1 MQKNIT
7 KIYHPLIEVSD
18 RLMALMILS
27 LHALLI
33 WGNMR
38 GFNVA
43 LFLIHYAL
51 FLLWQP
57 VLRSSSQWFALTWQ
71 TATLIIL
78 GAVLGLI
85 FIWFFMSWWVV
96 AFWIASLFALI
107 GGRILSNE
115 NTRSRLPNIL
125 AASYLL
131 GILLLWVVPK
141 LLHAND
147 DLAAAEF
154 LLIYFL
160 PILPLGILFLSASAH
175 SGASS
180 ANIDFFYT
188 LLIFLITIIIILGS
202 YAIGVIWQVHYI
214 ELLIFAVMGV
224 AATLVALSWLWNP
237 SATFSGLELLMSRYL
252 LSLGLPFEQWIRQIA
267 HHAEHSNNADQ
278 FLETA
283 MHELAALNWVKG
295 LTWVVDNNEHHLGET
310 SPHISTFSFAE
321 LHLTLYS
328 RWQSSPSMYL
338 HVQLLT
344 QILGEFY
351 EAKRREET
359 ISQTTYMQTFY
370 ETGSRLTHDIK
381 NILQSLGTLASASQQ
396 VTDEQDDARLLTLV
410 KQQLPRLNQRLAATL
425 SKLER
430 PSVEKK
436 TQAKVA
442 NWWKSFKQLNVHQQI
457 HFESPSKFPNENIDL
472 EVVDSVVDNLLQNAL
487 EKAKHE
493 QALTIQVKLH
503 ATEHFCVDVTDNGSP
518 VPKEVEERLFKAH
531 INSSTGLGVGLYHA
545 AQQAEQ
551 AGYLLSLTQNKPGLV
566 TFRLEISP
574 EKTE

>member
-1 MQKNIT
+1 MPILR
-7 KIYHPLIEVSD
+7 KIYHHLIDVSD

-33 WGNMR
+33 WGGIN
-38 GFNVA
+38 GLDVA

-57 VLRSSSQWFALTWQ
+57 VLRTSSQWARLSWQ
-71 TATLIIL
+71 TASLIIA
-78 GAVLGLI
+78 GASIGLM

-141 LLHAND
+141 LLNATD

-160 PILPLGILFLSASAH
+160 PILPLGILFLSASAQ
-175 SGASS
+175 SDDTS

-188 LLIFLITIIIILGS
+188 LLIFLITIIVILGS
-202 YAIGVIWQVHYI
+202 YAIGVIWRVHYI
-214 ELLIFAVMGV
+214 ELLIIAVLGV
-224 AATLVALSWLWNP
+224 AATLVILSWLWNP

-267 HHAEHSNNADQ
+267 HHAEHTNHADQ
-278 FLETA
+278 FLEAA
-283 MHELAALNWVKG
+283 MQELAALNWVKG
-295 LTWVVDNNEHHLGET
+295 LVWHANNKEHHLGET
-310 SPHISTFSFAE
+310 SEHISTFSFAE

-328 RWQSSPSMYL
+328 RWQFSPSMYL

-381 NILQSLGTLASASQQ
+381 NILQSLGTLAAASQQ
-396 VTDEQDDARLLTLV
+396 VADEQDDARLLDLI
-410 KQQLPRLNQRLAATL
+410 KQQLPRLNQRLAVTL

-442 NWWKSFKQLNVHQQI
+442 NWWKSFKQLNLHQQI
-457 HFESPSKFPNENIDL
+457 HFESPTKFPNANIDL

-493 QALTIQVKLH
+493 QALSINVKLH
-503 ATEHFCVDVTDNGSP
+503 ATEYFCVDVTDNGSP
-518 VPKEVEERLFKAH
+518 VPIEVEERLFKAH
-531 INSSTGLGVGLYHA
+531 VNSSTGLGVGLYHA

-551 AGYLLSLTQNKPGLV
+551 AGYSLSLIENQQGLV

-574 EKTE
+574 EKLA

>member
-1 MQKNIT
+1 MSNFI
-7 KIYHPLIEVSD
+7 KIYHHFIDVSD

-33 WGNMR
+33 WGNVT
-38 GFNVA
+38 GVNVA

-57 VLRSSSQWFALTWQ
+57 VLRTSAQWFKLSWQ
-71 TATLIIL
+71 TATLIVF
-78 GAVLGLI
+78 GAALGLI

-125 AASYLL
+125 AATYLL
-131 GILLLWVVPK
+131 AILLLWVVPK
-141 LLHAND
+141 LLHATD

-154 LLIYFL
+154 LLLYFL
-160 PILPLGILFLSASAH
+160 PILPLIILFISVSAQSD
-175 SGASS
+175 ASS

-188 LLIFLITIIIILGS
+188 LLIFLITIIVILGS
-202 YAIGVIWQVHYI
+202 YAIGVIWRVHYI
-214 ELLIFAVMGV
+214 ELLIFAVLGV

-267 HHAEHSNNADQ
+267 HHAEHTGNADQ
-278 FLETA
+278 FLEAA
-283 MHELAALNWVKG
+283 MRELAALNWVKG
-295 LTWVVDNNEHHLGET
+295 LTWQVKNQAHKLNET
-310 SPHISTFSFAE
+310 SPHISTFTFAE
-321 LHLTLYS
+321 LHLTVYS
-328 RWQSSPSMYL
+328 RWQFSPSMYL

-381 NILQSLGTLASASQQ
+381 NILQSLGTLTAASQQ
-396 VTDEQDDARLLTLV
+396 VVDESDDARLLTLV
-410 KQQLPRLNQRLAATL
+410 KQQLPRLNQRLAVTL

-436 TQAKVA
+436 TQAKVT
-442 NWWKSFKQLNVHQQI
+442 NWWKSYKQLNVHPQV
-457 HFESPSKFPNENIDL
+457 HFESPTKFPNSSLEL
-472 EVVDSVVDNLLQNAL
+472 EVVESVVDNLLQNAL
-487 EKAKHE
+487 EKAKREPSLNIH
-493 QALTIQVKLH
+493 VKLH
-503 ATEHFCVDVTDNGSP
+503 AMEHFCLDVTDTGSSI
-518 VPKEVEERLFKAH
+518 PKEIADRLFKAH
-531 INSSTGLGVGLYHA
+531 INSATGLGVGLYHA

-551 AGYLLSLTQNKPGLV
+551 SGYRLSLEKNQQGRV
-566 TFRLEISP
+566 TFRLEIVNDTFSD
-574 EKTE
+574 